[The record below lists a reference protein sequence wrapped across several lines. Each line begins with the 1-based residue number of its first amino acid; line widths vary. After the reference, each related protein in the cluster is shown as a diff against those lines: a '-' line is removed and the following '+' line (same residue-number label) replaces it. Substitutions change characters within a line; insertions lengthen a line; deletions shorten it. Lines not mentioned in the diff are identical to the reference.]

1 MSFKEVSSLRKAGR
15 TAEAF
20 EMARDDFARS
30 PDKWSA
36 SALFW
41 VYYSIS
47 KSGDF
52 SLVPAWRA
60 GSEMLRL
67 ADYMERDEIMLQ
79 CLGAAVQHIATLYA
93 HQYMASN
100 AVPSV
105 EETDFL
111 ERAAKRFPDNVFLLR
126 ALAMGYMVAG
136 RNDDALSL
144 FRKVLKIKNDGYLW
158 SELYDF
164 LDDDSVRKS
173 ALCKSLLIQS
183 KPEFTGKTRLKLACV
198 LIRENDYGR
207 AAYELRTYSD
217 TYRKNSWCLSAEYSK
232 IMRFIPPG
240 TVPLRTGREFYA
252 ENTAAAEEFVY
263 QDSPC
268 SEMIPLMTREV
279 RAKGGKRIVTKIVL
293 ADKKGRVLAVPLSRA
308 GVPPA
313 GCMNVAYAV
322 RSYKPGDGPRRVISC
337 AVADGFP
344 EWRDDVRCF
353 AGPVRLKTDRLG
365 NQYGLVDG
373 CFIPAQ
379 LVSRIKPDAD
389 VTVVGVRKNGK
400 WRATSIL

>member
-1 MSFKEVSSLRKAGR
+1 MSFKEVSILRKAGK
-15 TAEAF
+15 TVEAL
-20 EMARDDFARS
+20 EMAKEDFS
-30 PDKWSA
+30 KNPDKWSA

-47 KSGDF
+47 KTDDF
-52 SLVPAWRA
+52 VSVPAWQV

-67 ADYMERDEIMLQ
+67 ADYMDQDEVTLQ
-79 CLGAAVQHIATLYA
+79 CLDAAAQHIATSYA
-93 HQYMASN
+93 HQYRAS
-100 AVPSV
+100 ATVPSV
-105 EETDFL
+105 EETNFL
-111 ERAAKRFPDNVFLLR
+111 ELAVKKIPDNVFLLR
-126 ALAMGYMVAG
+126 ALAMGYRAAG

-198 LIRENDYGR
+198 LIREKDYGR
-207 AAYELRTYSD
+207 AAYELKAYSD
-217 TYRKNSWCLSAEYSK
+217 TYQKNSWHLSAEYSK
-232 IMRFIPPG
+232 IIRFIPTGIAPIK
-240 TVPLRTGREFYA
+240 TGREFYE

-263 QDSPC
+263 QDLPC
-268 SEMIPLMTREV
+268 VTMIPLMTREV
-279 RAKGGKRIVTKIVL
+279 RAKGGKRIVAKIVL
-293 ADKKGRVLAVPLSRA
+293 SDKKGRVLSIPFSKA
-308 GVPPA
+308 GASVSN
-313 GCMNVAYAV
+313 CMKMSYTV
-322 RSYKPGDGPRRVISC
+322 RSYKLESGSRRIVSC
-337 AVADGFP
+337 IAADEFP

-353 AGPVRLKTDRLG
+353 SGSVVLRTDRTG
-365 NQYGLVDG
+365 NQYGLIDG
-373 CFIPAQ
+373 CFVSAQ
-379 LVSRIKPDAD
+379 LVSRIKPEID

>member
-1 MSFKEVSSLRKAGR
+1 MSFKEVSALRKAGR

-20 EMARDDFARS
+20 EMAQDDFTKS

-52 SLVPAWRA
+52 TSVPAWRV

-79 CLGAAVQHIATLYA
+79 CLGAAVQHIATFYA
-93 HQYMASN
+93 HQYRASS
-100 AVPSV
+100 AAPSA

-126 ALAMGYMVAG
+126 ALAMGYRASG
-136 RNDDALSL
+136 RNNDALSL
-144 FRKVLKIKNDGYLW
+144 FRKVLKVKNDGYLW

-198 LIRENDYGR
+198 LIRENDYGH
-207 AAYELRTYSD
+207 AAYELRTYSE
-217 TYRKNSWCLSAEYSK
+217 TYRKNSWRLSEDYSR
-232 IMRFIPPG
+232 IIRFIPAG
-240 TVPLRTGREFYA
+240 VAPLKTGREFYA
-252 ENTAAAEEFVY
+252 ANTMAAEDFVY
-263 QDSPC
+263 QESPC
-268 SEMIPLMTREV
+268 VAMIPLMTREV
-279 RAKGGKRIVTKIVL
+279 RAKGGKRIVAKIVL
-293 ADKKGRVLAVPLSRA
+293 SDKKGRVLVIPLSKSGA
-308 GVPPA
+308 SVSN
-313 GCMNVAYAV
+313 CMKLSYTV
-322 RSYKPGDGPRRVISC
+322 RSYKTEAGPRRIVSC
-337 AVADGFP
+337 VAADEFP
-344 EWRDDVRCF
+344 GWRGDVRCF
-353 AGPVRLKTDRLG
+353 SGLMTIKTDRTG
-365 NQYGLVDG
+365 NRYGLVDG
-373 CFIPAQ
+373 CFVPAQ
-379 LVSRIKPDAD
+379 LLSRIRPEAS

-400 WRATSIL
+400 WRATSVL